1 MTRQD
6 GPASP
11 GTLRVLIVEDDP
23 DDALLLHAHLTREG
37 YAVHSRRI
45 DTAEGMAAAL
55 REETW
60 DVVVS
65 DHSMPRFSALAALEE
80 VRRAQLDLP
89 FIIVSGTIGEERAV
103 AAMKAGASDYIVK
116 DRLAR
121 LGPAIERELREVAAR
136 EAGRR
141 AARALHATEVQ
152 TRAIVEA
159 AVDGIVTTDA
169 DGVIEK
175 LNPAAE
181 RMFAITEAEA
191 RGRPFASLAR
201 EGVPRLPARAAAEG
215 TTSPA
220 WEMTAIRSDG
230 TTFPAEGTRSEVLH
244 EDRLVVTYIVR
255 DISERK
261 AFEER
266 LAHRANHDALTG
278 LPNRS
283 LFRDR
288 LGLAL
293 ARSRRL
299 GTHAAVLFLDIDHF
313 KVVNDSLGHTA
324 GDRLLVLVAERLAV
338 VVRPEDTLAR
348 LGGDEFVVLVE
359 GIAEEGAA
367 VAVGERLQ
375 AALAEP
381 FQLAGADV
389 YVTASIG
396 IALARGD
403 EATPESAIRDADAAM
418 YRAKAR
424 GRARAEVFDAEM
436 VEQSVLRLETESALR
451 RGIAGDEFRVAYQP
465 IVDLGTREVVGV
477 EALLRWQHPDRG
489 LLMPTDFIAL
499 AEDTGLIV
507 PLGEIVL
514 RRACDQARRWG
525 ARAPRPL
532 AVSVNLS
539 GRQLAAP
546 GLVLMVTEGLAAT
559 GLDPSLLC
567 LEITESVLM
576 SDVETAMNAMTALRG
591 LGVRLAVDDFGT
603 GYSALAYLKHF
614 PVDQLKID
622 RSFILGLGQDPRD
635 AAIVS
640 SVLALADALGLAAV
654 AEGVESAEQERELRS
669 LGCRRAQGFRF
680 ARPALP
686 EDAGP
691 ALGVVA
697 S

>member
-1 MTRQD
+1 MTRD
-6 GPASP
+6 

-23 DDALLLHAHLTREG
+23 DDALLLHAHLVRDG

-45 DTAEGMAAAL
+45 DTAEAMAEAL
-55 REETW
+55 SQETW

-136 EAGRR
+136 AARRR
-141 AARALHATEVQ
+141 AERALRATELQ

-169 DGVIEK
+169 EGVIEK

-181 RMFAITEAEA
+181 RMFGISEADA
-191 RGRPFASLAR
+191 RGRPFGSLAR
-201 EGVPRLPARAAAEG
+201 ETVPRLRSPRAPAGGA
-215 TTSPA
+215 SPA
-220 WEMTAIRSDG
+220 WEMTAIRADG
-230 TTFPAEGTRSEVLH
+230 STFSAEGTRSEVVL
-244 EDRLVVTYIVR
+244 EDRVVATYIVR
-255 DISERK
+255 DVSERK

-283 LFRDR
+283 LFSDR
-288 LGLAL
+288 LALAL
-293 ARSRRL
+293 ARSRRS
-299 GTHAAVLFLDIDHF
+299 GTRTAVLFLDVDHF
-313 KVVNDSLGHTA
+313 KVINDSLGHTA
-324 GDRLLVLVAERLAV
+324 GDRLLVLVAERLAIV
-338 VVRPEDTLAR
+338 LRPEDTLAR

-359 GIAEEGAA
+359 GIEEDDDA

-375 AALAEP
+375 GALAEP
-381 FQLAGADV
+381 FTLAGAEI

-396 IALARGD
+396 IALAGG
-403 EATPESAIRDADAAM
+403 EVATPESTIRDADAAM

-424 GRARAEVFDAEM
+424 GRARAEMFDAEM
-436 VEQSVLRLETESALR
+436 FEQSVRRLETETALR
-451 RGIAGDEFRVAYQP
+451 RGIAADEFRVAYQP
-465 IVDLGTREVVGV
+465 IVDLVSREVVGV
-477 EALLRWQHPDRG
+477 EALVRWQHPERG
-489 LLMPTDFIAL
+489 LLMPGDFIAL
-499 AEDTGLIV
+499 AEDTGLIAQ
-507 PLGEIVL
+507 LGEIVL

-525 ARAPRPL
+525 ALASRPL
-532 AVSVNLS
+532 SVSVNLS

-546 GLVLMVTEGLAAT
+546 GLVAMVTEGLEAT

-576 SDVETAMNAMTALRG
+576 SDVETAMTALTALRA
-591 LGVRLAVDDFGT
+591 LGVSLAVDDFGT

-622 RSFILGLGQDPRD
+622 RSFILGLGQDERD

-640 SVLALADALGLAAV
+640 SVLALAEALGLAAV
-654 AEGVESAEQERELRS
+654 AEGVETAEQEQQLRD
-669 LGCRRAQGFRF
+669 LGCRCAQGFRF

-686 EDAGP
+686 EDAEP
-691 ALGVVA
+691 ALERMGA
-697 S
+697 